1 MSATSG
7 CRAALTATWVTVDE
21 QQVRCWAGF
30 PSRLGGGGVTGHSGL
45 TQQMSP
51 SFTPQEPLCQT
62 LAWAWSVEPGRRAPA
77 CDYVLRAPAWA
88 AGLLLPADW
97 VSLSLPLPCSQCT
110 WWNRKG
116 RRTTLGVRRP
126 WLRAG
131 LLSAAAASWRTWNEQ
146 PRPRC
151 SLQARCLL

>member
-7 CRAALTATWVTVDE
+7 CRAALAATWVTVDE
-21 QQVRCWAGF
+21 QQVRCWAAF
-30 PSRLGGGGVTGHSGL
+30 PSRLGGGGGDRTQWSDAADVTFIHTSG
-45 TQQMSP
+45 TAVPDTGTGMERGTRKARS
-51 SFTPQEPLCQT
+51 
-62 LAWAWSVEPGRRAPA
+62 R
-77 CDYVLRAPAWA
+77 LRFCAKGPAWA